1 MSPNGREIDVEID
14 WHDGLDARP
23 GPNRFVVR
31 VMAGSQEIAQRIWT
45 ESRPDVHT
53 FTINLNPAKMK
64 ALRQARNA
72 GVALVA
78 VTQQSDTHKDT
89 DKLFER
95 NYVTIVDIPAP
106 NRPMVRAGTL
116 DCSNVMIQPGA
127 DLSNCNLSGADLSNA
142 NLTGADLS
150 GAILTDANLPGANL
164 PGANLTGAILSGAN
178 LTGAS
183 LSGASLSGANLPYA
197 DLAGAFLPYA
207 NLSGATLTGAT
218 LTGATLTGATLTGAS
233 LSGANLSGAN
243 LSYANLSSAN
253 LSGANLSSAIL
264 SGANL
269 TGAICPSGAMASGDP
284 ATC

>member
-1 MSPNGREIDVEID
+1 MVAASSAVVLFAGGVSMTSVSATADASHQVDRWVATYAGSEVRAKVTAKVPVSVVMSPNGREIDVEID

-53 FTINLNPAKMK
+53 FTINLNPAKTK

-106 NRPMVRAGTL
+106 NRPMVRAGTT
-116 DCSNVMIQPGA
+116 DCSNVMLQPGA
-127 DLSNCNLSGADLSNA
+127 NLSNCNLSGADLSYA
-142 NLTGADLS
+142 S
-150 GAILTDANLPGANL
+150 LPGANL
-164 PGANLTGAILSGAN
+164 PGAN
-178 LTGAS
+178 
-183 LSGASLSGANLPYA
+183 
-197 DLAGAFLPYA
+197 
-207 NLSGATLTGAT
+207 
-218 LTGATLTGATLTGAS
+218 

-243 LSYANLSSAN
+243 LSANINLNDANLANATLTDANLTGADLPYANLTSAT
-253 LSGANLSSAIL
+253 LT
-264 SGANL
+264 GANL
-269 TGAICPSGAMASGDP
+269 TGADLAGAVCPSGAMASGDP

>member
-1 MSPNGREIDVEID
+1 VVMSPNGREIDVEID

-31 VMAGSQEIAQRIWT
+31 VMAGNQEIAQRTWT

-53 FTINLNPAKMK
+53 FTINLNPAKTK

-106 NRPMVRAGTL
+106 NRPMVRAGTK
-116 DCSNVMIQPGA
+116 DCSNLSIQPGA
-127 DLSNCNLSGADLSNA
+127 NLDNCNLSGADLSDAELSYA
-142 NLTGADLS
+142 NLTNASL
-150 GAILTDANLPGANL
+150 AY
-164 PGANLTGAILSGAN
+164 
-178 LTGAS
+178 AS
-183 LSGASLSGANLPYA
+183 LSGADLAYASLSGA
-197 DLAGAFLPYA
+197 DLAYA
-207 NLSGATLTGAT
+207 NLTQAILINAN
-218 LTGATLTGATLTGAS
+218 

-243 LSYANLSSAN
+243 LGAAN
-253 LSGANLSSAIL
+253 LSGANLS
-264 SGANL
+264 GAY
-269 TGAICPSGAMASGDP
+269 CPSGVMASGDP